1 VLKVDVF
8 DGHVSGSTGSQY
20 FVGHFDGERFTLRPG
35 QAARW
40 SDFGADFYAALSW
53 NNLPQGA
60 AGPVWI
66 GWMNNHRYAQTTPT
80 QPWRGA
86 MSQPRR
92 LSLRADAHGLV
103 LVQEPLAQLAARR
116 TGRTQIAGMRVE
128 RGEHAWP
135 LPRMQYDIEA
145 RFALRDAREFGLRLG
160 AADGDHTLIG
170 YQAGTV
176 FVDRSRSGLMTDHPH
191 FTGRRAARVEPAVE
205 PSTELRLRILVDNC
219 SVEVF
224 VNDGAAVITELV
236 FPTTP
241 AATLALY
248 AVDGGVDLLSLDL
261 WQLA

>member
-8 DGHVSGSTGSQY
+8 DGHVSGGMGGQY
-20 FVGHFDGERFTLRPG
+20 FVGDFDGVRFTPYPG

-40 SDFGADFYAALSW
+40 SDHGADFYAALSW
-53 NNLPQGA
+53 NGLPEGG

-66 GWMNNHRYAQTTPT
+66 GWMNNHRYAKDTPT
-80 QPWRGA
+80 LPWRGA
-86 MSQPRR
+86 MSQPRK
-92 LSLRADAHGLV
+92 LSLRTDAHGLV

-116 TGRTQIAGMRVE
+116 TTLRQVAGMRLDH
-128 RGEHAWP
+128 GAHAWP
-135 LPRMQYDIEA
+135 LAGMQYDIDA

-160 AADGDHTLIG
+160 DADGDHVLIG
-170 YQAGTV
+170 YDAAAGAV
-176 FVDRSRSGLMTDHPH
+176 FVDRSRAGLMTDHPD
-191 FTGRRAARVEPAVE
+191 FPGRRAAPVTPSADLHLRV
-205 PSTELRLRILVDNC
+205 LVDNC

-236 FPTTP
+236 FPATP

-248 AVDGGVDLLSLDL
+248 TVDGGVDLLSLDL